1 MKYTID
7 AKGKAPGRIATEVAI
22 LLMGKNR
29 TDFARNKIPAIEV
42 EVVDAKEMK
51 LDIKKLKDKAYYHH
65 SGYPGRLKKETM
77 AHLVEKK
84 GAKEV
89 LRRAVYGMLPKNK
102 LRARMMKNLK
112 AKKMKRTRLY
122 FHPLCR
128 FNTSRL

>member
-77 AHLVEKK
+77 AHVVEKK

-112 AKKMKRTRLY
+112 IKD
-122 FHPLCR
+122 
-128 FNTSRL
+128 